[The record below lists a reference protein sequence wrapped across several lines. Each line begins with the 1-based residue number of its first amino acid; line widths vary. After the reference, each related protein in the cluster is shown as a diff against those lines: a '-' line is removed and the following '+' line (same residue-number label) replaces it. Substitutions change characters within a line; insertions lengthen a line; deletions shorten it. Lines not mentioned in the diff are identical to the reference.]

1 MAKRNYTNTATEAA
15 LASGITA
22 SDATFTVTSF
32 AGFPA
37 APFTVAIDRGTAS
50 EEVVLVTSVGGSALT
65 GTRGFDGTT
74 AKSHAAGAQVL
85 HVTVAKDYE
94 EAGAHVAA
102 VSGVHG
108 VIGALVGTSDTQTLS
123 NKSLVAPTIS
133 APTVTGAAVL
143 ASATLTGTLA
153 VSGSSVLQ
161 ALTATAGT
169 FSGNVS
175 AGGTLAVTGNSTL
188 TGTLVVNGA
197 TLTAKATTLTTLNTS
212 GAAVI
217 GGTLNVNSAVGFSTT
232 LGVVGLCQ
240 VGSLNVQ
247 GAGTINAQGTTP
259 DSLVRKDYVDA
270 AKPYFAAYPT
280 VAQSVP
286 DNSQVVVV
294 WGTEMADTANAHAAN
309 ATAFIAPQTGF
320 YRVTFSVAFKPV
332 LNGLRYALLRLDGVN
347 VQGTADAQISGTSLQ
362 NTSCKG
368 ARRLFMTAG
377 QALDVAAG
385 VQSTGSAVSI
395 QEGVGAFASIFEV
408 TWDGN

>member
-169 FSGNVS
+169 FSGNV
-175 AGGTLAVTGNSTL
+175 
-188 TGTLVVNGA
+188 
-197 TLTAKATTLTTLNTS
+197 
-212 GAAVI
+212 
-217 GGTLNVNSAVGFSTT
+217 
-232 LGVVGLCQ
+232 
-240 VGSLNVQ
+240 
-247 GAGTINAQGTTP
+247 
-259 DSLVRKDYVDA
+259 
-270 AKPYFAAYPT
+270 
-280 VAQSVP
+280 
-286 DNSQVVVV
+286 
-294 WGTEMADTANAHAAN
+294 
-309 ATAFIAPQTGF
+309 
-320 YRVTFSVAFKPV
+320 
-332 LNGLRYALLRLDGVN
+332 
-347 VQGTADAQISGTSLQ
+347 
-362 NTSCKG
+362 
-368 ARRLFMTAG
+368 
-377 QALDVAAG
+377 
-385 VQSTGSAVSI
+385 
-395 QEGVGAFASIFEV
+395 
-408 TWDGN
+408 